1 MEKTE
6 MRILD
11 YLNAELVITT
21 NYEYPI
27 DTFQRNVGFM
37 IPSMLITNKDNIG
50 SLYYFN
56 EKMMKWDR
64 EVEMFLSR
72 YKAMNFSGN
81 YTLYANNKIYPDFSF
96 FRKLIAIKS
105 VVNYAN
111 YIWAG
116 KHHFHFAFNYKY
128 LPEISNLLLDIEP
141 ESTIVVE
148 KMIRENRVM
157 ETINTINKQIR
168 VKKII
173 FEAKAP
179 SFELKV
185 DRNPVS
191 DSWERI
197 IKIRSREDRLESL
210 YLNTGKPNNV
220 IEPIEPNVYEY
231 TTNNEFL
238 YFLLNRQNG
247 IIIPTFFMIEK
258 LDNDILL
265 NEVYLPE
272 IFGVNFIRRVGAYS
286 NIENKDWD
294 IILKEIDYI
303 K

>member
-1 MEKTE
+1 MH
-6 MRILD
+6 ILD
-11 YLNAELVITT
+11 YLNTELVITT

-27 DTFQRNVGFM
+27 DTFQKNVGFM
-37 IPSMLITNKDNIG
+37 IPSMLITNKDCIG

-72 YKAMNFSGN
+72 YKALNFNGN

-96 FRKLIAIKS
+96 FRKLIDIKS

-111 YIWAG
+111 YIWNG
-116 KHHFHFAFNYKY
+116 KHHFHFAFNSKY
-128 LPEISNLLLDIEP
+128 IPEVSNLLLDINP

-148 KMIRENRVM
+148 KLVSENRIM
-157 ETINTINKQIR
+157 ETIKTINKQIS

-173 FEAKAP
+173 FEARAP
-179 SFELKV
+179 EFELKV
-185 DRNPVS
+185 ERNPVS

-197 IKIRSREDRLESL
+197 IKIRSKEDRLESL
-210 YLNTGKPNNV
+210 YLNKGKLNNL
-220 IEPIEPNVYEY
+220 IEPIEENVYEY
-231 TTNNEFL
+231 TTKNEFL

-272 IFGVNFIRRVGAYS
+272 IFGFNFIRRVGAYS
-286 NIENKDWD
+286 NKESKDWD
-294 IILKEIDYI
+294 IILKEIDHI